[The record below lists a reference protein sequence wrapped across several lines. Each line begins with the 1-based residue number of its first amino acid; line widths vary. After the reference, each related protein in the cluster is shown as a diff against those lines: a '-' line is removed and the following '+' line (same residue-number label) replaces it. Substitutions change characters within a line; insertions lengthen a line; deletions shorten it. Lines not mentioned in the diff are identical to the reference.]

1 MRLDEIT
8 IDGAPAHI
16 HKIVKGAFL
25 NAIHEVQVGEAF
37 MPFHK
42 HVKVQAQPDQQNLV
56 TVRFKTPSPHA
67 PRSMRF
73 AGGGKTQDELDFEHL
88 QQAAKDVAEEMLFIL
103 GQDLV
108 IEDSDIQKHNNSVT
122 LFMVS
127 DGFIGE

>member
-8 IDGAPAHI
+8 INGAPANV
-16 HKIVKGAFL
+16 HKIIKGAFF

-42 HVKVQAQPDQQNLV
+42 HVKVKAQDNMV

-73 AGGGKTQDELDFEHL
+73 ANTGVTQDELDFEHL

-103 GQDLV
+103 GQEMQ
-108 IEDSDIQKHNNSVT
+108 IEDHDIEKHNNSVT

-127 DGFIGE
+127 DGFME